1 MSGPRDDSA
10 RADDSSSHR
19 SWMALALEEARRAAQ
34 EGEVPIGAVAVLGGQ
49 LVARQH
55 NRTIQ
60 LVDPTAH
67 AEVLVLR
74 EAARKLGN
82 YRLNG
87 LEVFVTVEPCSMC
100 AGAAIWARIA
110 RCVFAARD
118 EKAGAVVSKAR
129 LFAPGLFN
137 HQVQWQEGPLAEE
150 SRALLQAFFAARR

>member
-1 MSGPRDDSA
+1 MSGPSRETDGD
-10 RADDSSSHR
+10 RSSSGDR
-19 SWMALALEEARRAAQ
+19 SWMSLALEEARLAAQ
-34 EGEVPIGAVAVLGGQ
+34 EEEVPIGAVAVLGGQ

-87 LEVFVTVEPCSMC
+87 LEVFVTVEPCAMC
-100 AGAAIWARIA
+100 AGAAVWARIA

-118 EKAGAVVSKAR
+118 EKAGALVSKAE

-137 HQVQWQEGPLAEE
+137 HQVQWQEGPLADE
-150 SRALLQAFFAARR
+150 SRALLQSFFAARR